1 MGENTSRLKEL
12 KEDLDRTYEEM
23 KDILVRNN
31 LPRRM
36 VANLPDEEYA
46 RWNNLNKKTIHLINE
61 FVIELGKNIK

>member
-12 KEDLDRTYEEM
+12 KEDLDRTYKEM

-36 VANLPDEEYA
+36 VANLPDEEYV